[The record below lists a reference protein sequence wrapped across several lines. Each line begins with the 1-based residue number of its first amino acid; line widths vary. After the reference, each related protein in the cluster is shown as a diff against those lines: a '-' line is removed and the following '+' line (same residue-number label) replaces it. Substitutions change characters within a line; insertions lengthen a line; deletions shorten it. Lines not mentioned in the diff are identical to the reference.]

1 MLLQDKYIKAT
12 HFPMPLN
19 NTDMF
24 PSELVERL
32 VRPMQEHSGPRALFR
47 IAWSNACGAI
57 SITTAFFG
65 TWARAS

>member
-1 MLLQDKYIKAT
+1 
-12 HFPMPLN
+12 MPDN
-19 NTDMF
+19 RTEIF
-24 PSELVERL
+24 PSGLVERL

-57 SITTAFFG
+57 STTTASLG